1 MPRPDRR
8 PVPPGLPG
16 SAAAGRR
23 PGARAE
29 AAHDR
34 PGRSRPGPPGPS
46 LLRRSRP
53 ETECGHDPSCRPG
66 PNARTAPPTPA
77 GPGRRPGVTD
87 PDAITPTPWA
97 APLSAAGPTQGPGM
111 THLAPSEPDPK
122 VRSGRFAAQLHG
134 DSSPRLALAW
144 AFDGVGAAGTSRIR
158 SRQAGLGTSGS
169 ASRPRTPG
177 LRLPRKPGPRGG
189 PTRPTFRTGLAA
201 SRPRRPD
208 LGRPDLGRP
217 DPASLGRAAP
227 RRRRGM
233 ATLAPL
239 GGRRRNPPATPDR
252 PKRLRFRI

>member
-1 MPRPDRR
+1 MTDLAGAGPGRRGQASSGAPGPRRSAGMTHLAAPARM
-8 PVPPGLPG
+8 PGL
-16 SAAAGRR
+16 R
-23 PGARAE
+23 
-29 AAHDR
+29 
-34 PGRSRPGPPGPS
+34 
-46 LLRRSRP
+46 
-53 ETECGHDPSCRPG
+53 
-66 PNARTAPPTPA
+66 PPTPA

-87 PDAITPTPWA
+87 PDAISPTPWA